1 MRIKNIGKCLIVFNG
16 GSLPVGKVADF
27 KGDAEKIGKAL
38 LKAYPDRLLDLDH
51 IKEEEIVSV
60 EIETPKEESVSEE
73 PKTNEVKK
81 SKKSKKSKK

>member
-27 KGDAEKIGKAL
+27 KGDAEKIGNSL

-60 EIETPKEESVSEE
+60 EVESPKEESVSEE
-73 PKTNEVKK
+73 PKINEVKK

>member
-27 KGDAEKIGKAL
+27 KGEAEKIGDAL

-51 IKEEEIVSV
+51 IKEEEVVSV
-60 EIETPKEESVSEE
+60 KVESPVEESATEE
-73 PKTNEVKK
+73 PKSEEVKK